1 MHAHSIPFGFR
12 KMTFAAGRRG
22 GPGFGAG
29 RGFGPGFGPGS
40 FPMGPGPFFRGRARV
55 SRGEVR
61 LAILALLAEEPKH
74 GYQII
79 QDLAERTGGV
89 WRPSPGSVY
98 PTLQLLEDEGLV
110 RAVET
115 DGKKTYH
122 LTEAGRQA
130 SSSME
135 SAPWEDLGV
144 DAAHVALRDLAFG
157 VGAAVMQVAHAG
169 TPDQVEKARQILADA
184 RKRLYG
190 LLAEEDGDTAG

>member
-1 MHAHSIPFGFR
+1 
-12 KMTFAAGRRG
+12 
-22 GPGFGAG
+22 
-29 RGFGPGFGPGS
+29 
-40 FPMGPGPFFRGRARV
+40 V

-61 LAILALLAEEPKH
+61 SAILSLLAEEPKH

-89 WRPSPGSVY
+89 WRPSPGSIY

-115 DGKKTYH
+115 EGKKVYH
-122 LTEAGRQA
+122 LTDAGRAQA
-130 SSSME
+130 EAME
-135 SAPWEDLGV
+135 ERPWEDLGV
-144 DAAHVALRDLAFG
+144 EEAHVELRDLAFQ

-169 TPDQVEKARQILADA
+169 SADQVEKAKGILADA

-190 LLAEEDGDTAG
+190 LLAEDEG